1 MSASLMS
8 ARARLMSGR
17 ARRLSVLA
25 AGGALAAACA
35 GPVAARPGG
44 PDPVTSLPATTSA
57 SPPKSPSASASG
69 PAAAPVVAAAGDIST
84 RCTGK
89 GCGARATSDLAL
101 ALDPDAV
108 LALGDLQYPSGALRD
123 FRAYYDVTWGR
134 FKDRTRPAPGNH
146 EYRTPGAKGYFRYW
160 GRAARPRGRSWYGF
174 DLGAWRLISLDSTAP
189 HGPGSAQAAWLES
202 ELAAHP
208 RRCVLAYWHHPRFS
222 SGRAHGGDPS
232 VGTFWKALYAAR
244 ADVVLAGHEHNY
256 ERFAALRPDGE
267 PSGDGLRQFVAGT
280 GGASHYPFGPPVTG
294 SEFRDAAHFGVLRLV
309 LRPGGYDWRF
319 VGSGGRVL
327 DSGGGRCV

>member
-1 MSASLMS
+1 M
-8 ARARLMSGR
+8 
-17 ARRLSVLA
+17 
-25 AGGALAAACA
+25 
-35 GPVAARPGG
+35 
-44 PDPVTSLPATTSA
+44 
-57 SPPKSPSASASG
+57 
-69 PAAAPVVAAAGDIST
+69 
-84 RCTGK
+84 
-89 GCGARATSDLAL
+89 
-101 ALDPDAV
+101 
-108 LALGDLQYPSGALRD
+108 
-123 FRAYYDVTWGR
+123 
-134 FKDRTRPAPGNH
+134 
-146 EYRTPGAKGYFRYW
+146 
-160 GRAARPRGRSWYGF
+160 
-174 DLGAWRLISLDSTAP
+174 
-189 HGPGSAQAAWLES
+189 WLES

-256 ERFAALRPDGE
+256 ERFAVLRPDGE
-267 PSGDGLRQFVAGT
+267 PAGDGLRQFVVGT
-280 GGASHYPFGPPVTG
+280 GGAGRYPFGPPVTG